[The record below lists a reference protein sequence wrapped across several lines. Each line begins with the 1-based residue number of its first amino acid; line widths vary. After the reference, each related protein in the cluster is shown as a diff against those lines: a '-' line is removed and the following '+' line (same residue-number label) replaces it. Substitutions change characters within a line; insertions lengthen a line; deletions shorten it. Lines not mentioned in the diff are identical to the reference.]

1 MIKTKV
7 LAAKERRIQAVYDM
21 IKTAY
26 DECRYP
32 PSIREICIE
41 LDISSTST
49 VHSYLAELE
58 RRGMIIVHHGVNREI
73 MIAKQAG

>member
-1 MIKTKV
+1 MMETKV
-7 LAAKERRIQAVYDM
+7 LAAKERRIQSVYDM

-58 RRGMIIVHHGVNREI
+58 RRGMIIVHHGVNRGI

>member
-1 MIKTKV
+1 MMETKV
-7 LAAKERRIQAVYDM
+7 LAAKERRIRAVYDM

-58 RRGMIIVHHGVNREI
+58 SRGLIIIHRGVFRGI
-73 MIAKQAG
+73 ALAKQAG

>member
-1 MIKTKV
+1 MMKTKV

-58 RRGMIIVHHGVNREI
+58 RRGMIIVHHGVNRGI
-73 MIAKQAG
+73 MIAEQAG